1 MDIDVAA
8 QLGREALI
16 LTLLIAMPSMLTGM
30 VVGLAVSIFQSVT
43 SIQEQTLSFVPKIL
57 ATLIVT
63 LVAIPW
69 IATLLMEYTV
79 DLYLTIP
86 YRF

>member
-1 MDIDVAA
+1 
-8 QLGREALI
+8 
-16 LTLLIAMPSMLTGM
+16 MPSMLTGM